1 MIHWFLHTIGV
12 SDEILT
18 HLGQTSLAFQ
28 HPSVL
33 WIGLPLMLPLGWFI
47 YQRQRLN
54 LGGISRRLQNG
65 LTATRII
72 ILLILIFVLS
82 GPYLS
87 LDQSIDKRPI
97 LAYFLDDS
105 QSMALPAGPFED
117 ESEIQ
122 RISETLGYAKTDAE
136 TRKAVNRLSRAKLA
150 GDVLEAKREQLIT
163 SLADKYDLRFYQLA
177 DHLER
182 LPTAGPAWTLP
193 ESKTKG
199 ASTRL
204 GDGIAQL
211 IEEAAGRE
219 IAGIVL
225 MSDGQNNAG
234 LSPAEAVRAAREVS
248 APIFSVP
255 CGSEAP
261 VRDLSVADLFAPDLV
276 SVGDT
281 VHVSATIALQGYQE
295 TAVEVLLLD
304 GTEKTPLSRKEL
316 LLRNTEPQ
324 TVDLTFEAKRPGPR
338 TLTVK
343 AIPKAGLPDNLA
355 ENDSDS
361 VVVRVSDEKL
371 RVLYVEGPPRWQ
383 FRFLKNA
390 MRRDHGLGGMQGQTP
405 DIILENEARRQPN
418 GAASSLPKT
427 LEELAKYHTVILGD
441 VSPQMIGP
449 KFVNMLAEAV
459 RDRGVGL
466 IVAAGPLSMPGRY
479 DATLTDLLP
488 VRMRRTTSGMDAPV
502 YKPFRL
508 EVSPSGAIHDTMR
521 LYDDPERNNAV
532 WTNMPLFYW
541 CAAVE
546 RPSAGATVLAWNPS
560 LNTRYGKMP
569 LVVHHYAGQG
579 KVFFVGSDSTW
590 GWRQNVGD
598 RFFYKLWG
606 QAIRFVARRNDADQ
620 KKKSWLEV
628 RPLRAQPGEQVAI
641 ELFALGPDGTP
652 RQDAKM
658 PLLLSFGDRERTIE
672 LTAAH
677 NGQGR
682 YTGEFLAEKAG
693 LYRMT
698 FDPGKDEKTVEAQIQ
713 VADSTAEL
721 RRPNVNMP
729 VLRQLGKI
737 VPLDKLTTI
746 PDQLK
751 GEVKHSDVHR
761 ESSIW
766 DNWFVLLLLV
776 TVYCVDI
783 ALRRLSGLS

>member
-18 HLGQTSLAFQ
+18 HLGQASPAFQ
-28 HPSVL
+28 HPSAL

-47 YQRQRLN
+47 YQRQRMN

-65 LTATRII
+65 LTATRVI

-87 LDQSIDKRPI
+87 LDQSVEKRPI

-105 QSMALPAGPFED
+105 QSMALPAGPFDD
-117 ESEIQ
+117 EAEMK
-122 RISETLGYAKTDAE
+122 RISESLGYTKNDDD
-136 TRKAVNRLSRAKLA
+136 TRKTVNHLSRAKLA
-150 GDVLEAKREQLIT
+150 VDALTAKREQLVT
-163 SLADKYDLRFYQLA
+163 SLADKFDLRFYRLA
-177 DHLER
+177 ELLER
-182 LPTAGPAWTLP
+182 LPTAAPAWALS
-193 ESKTKG
+193 ESKTQG
-199 ASTRL
+199 TSTRL
-204 GDGIAQL
+204 GDGIAEV

-225 MSDGQNNAG
+225 LSDGQNNAG
-234 LSPAEAVRAAREVS
+234 LSPTEAARSAGEVS

-295 TAVEVLLLD
+295 AAVEVLLLD
-304 GTEKTPLSRKEL
+304 GTEKTPLSRKEML
-316 LLRNTEPQ
+316 LHNTEPQ
-324 TVDLTFEAKRPGPR
+324 TVDLSFEAKRPGPR

-343 AIPKAGLPDNLA
+343 AVPKTSLPDNLS

-371 RVLYVEGPPRWQ
+371 RVLYIEGPPRWQ
-383 FRFLKNA
+383 FRFLKNS
-390 MRRDHGLGGMQGQTP
+390 MRRDHGLGGLQGKTP
-405 DIILENEARRQPN
+405 DIVLENEAHRQPN
-418 GAASSLPKT
+418 GMASVLPKT
-427 LEELAKYHTVILGD
+427 LDELAKYHTVILGD
-441 VSPQMIGP
+441 ASPQLISP
-449 KFVNMLAEAV
+449 KFAEMLSEAV

-466 IVAAGPLSMPGRY
+466 IVASGPLNMPGRY
-479 DATLTDLLP
+479 GAQLTDLLP
-488 VRMRRTTSGMDAPV
+488 VRMRRTTAGIDAPV

-521 LYDDPERNNAV
+521 LYDDPDRNNAV

-546 RPSAGATVLAWNPS
+546 RPSAGATVLAWNSS

-579 KVFFVGSDSTW
+579 KVFFVGIDSTW

-598 RFFYKLWG
+598 RFFYKFWG
-606 QAIRFVARRNDADQ
+606 QAIRFAARRNDDDQ

-628 RPLRAQPGEQVAI
+628 RPLRAQPGEQVEI
-641 ELFALGPDGTP
+641 ELFAITPEGAP
-652 RQDAKM
+652 RQDPKISLRLFA
-658 PLLLSFGDRERTIE
+658 GDRERTIE
-672 LTAAH
+672 LVADR
-677 NGQGR
+677 NGQGH
-682 YTGEFLAEKAG
+682 YTGQFLAEKAG
-693 LYRMT
+693 VYRMA
-698 FDPGKDEKTVEAQIQ
+698 FEPGKEDKTVEAQIQ
-713 VADSTAEL
+713 VADSSVEL
-721 RRPNVNMP
+721 RRPNINMP

-737 VPLDKLTTI
+737 VPLDQLSSI

-751 GEVKHSDVHR
+751 GEVKRIDVHR
-761 ESSIW
+761 ESTIW
-766 DNWFVLLLLV
+766 DNWLVLLILV

-783 ALRRLSGLS
+783 GLRRLSGLS